1 VFVLILVA
9 FVVYAYAAPATYRA
23 TAAVH
28 VNGDR
33 KSPRA
38 WPKPP
43 QAAARFRARLLEPK
57 LLDRLAR
64 AEHPE
69 APDTEALVAARIAA
83 SLDVATADAHEF
95 TVSASAHSAAGAQ
108 RISSELAREA
118 AADPASIFDP
128 KTEPA
133 VVPATFV
140 RASLPK
146 APVRPNRMLVVLVGL
161 TVGMVWGAGAAIGRI
176 SWAVASARRRM
187 LERARAASES
197 ATDTPLQEPHAIFGS
212 EEGEDGRHL
221 AEVLW
226 PTRLPVHPAR
236 IAAQPVAPGWAP
248 DRALAF
254 ASRSQLCDELLPFLL
269 EGCFVLGVTAVPERR
284 VHKAILASE
293 LALALADSSNL
304 RVLLL
309 EADFHSPD
317 VHRALGLDMSA
328 SSGFSQQ
335 LRARV
340 HGNVDDFWHVI
351 DCGRSLH
358 VIAEGSMRAP
368 GMVLSNQFEEAI
380 RSFRSYY
387 DIVVINGPLTSAEL
401 DCHALDAVLDG
412 VLLACPPG
420 GSPFLSRGLGIF
432 KSKPFTKAV
441 EL

>member
-1 VFVLILVA
+1 
-9 FVVYAYAAPATYRA
+9 
-23 TAAVH
+23 
-28 VNGDR
+28 
-33 KSPRA
+33 
-38 WPKPP
+38 
-43 QAAARFRARLLEPK
+43 
-57 LLDRLAR
+57 
-64 AEHPE
+64 
-69 APDTEALVAARIAA
+69 
-83 SLDVATADAHEF
+83 
-95 TVSASAHSAAGAQ
+95 
-108 RISSELAREA
+108 
-118 AADPASIFDP
+118 
-128 KTEPA
+128 
-133 VVPATFV
+133 
-140 RASLPK
+140 
-146 APVRPNRMLVVLVGL
+146 
-161 TVGMVWGAGAAIGRI
+161 MVWGAGAAIGRI
-176 SWAVASARRRM
+176 SWAVASARRRI
-187 LERARAASES
+187 LKRSRAASAS
-197 ATDTPLQEPHAIFGS
+197 ATAPREPLAIFGS
-212 EEGEDGRHL
+212 EEDEDGRRL

-236 IAAQPVAPGWAP
+236 IAARPVARDWTP
-248 DRALAF
+248 DRALNF
-254 ASRSQLCDELLPFLL
+254 ASRTPLCDELLPFLL
-269 EGCFVLGVTAVPERR
+269 DGCFVLGVTAVPERR

-340 HGNVDDFWHVI
+340 HGNVDDHWHVI

-401 DCHALDAVLDG
+401 DCQALDAVLDG

-420 GSPFLSRGLGIF
+420 GSPFLSRGLDLF